1 MGAFTGW
8 LVRTSLDDAES
19 NPSGSLHEGVADT
32 IFLPGRIDTVMV
44 PVVKNESEDLKPA
57 NTWKDSSL
65 FEKTLILDNSSER
78 PIETISAEIHLA
90 ITTYP
95 AADSI
100 KLDWLSKIEA
110 RGLFKT
116 DTLMIYRVD
125 TLKINVPEPT
135 AFYDN
140 FETGFGVAASLIA
153 IILFLIK

>member
-8 LVRTSLDDAES
+8 LVRTALDDAES
-19 NPSGSLHEGVADT
+19 NPSGSLLEGVADT
-32 IFLPGRIDTVMV
+32 IFLPGRIDTVKV
-44 PVVKNESEDLKPA
+44 PIVKNESFYLKPA
-57 NTWKDSSL
+57 NTRQDSSL
-65 FEKTLILDNSSER
+65 FEKTLMLDNPSER
-78 PIETISAEIHLA
+78 PLETSSAEIHLA

-100 KLDWLSKIEA
+100 KLNFLSKIEA
-110 RGLFKT
+110 RELFRT
-116 DTLMIYRVD
+116 DTLMIFRVD